1 MLPTNHPAAE
11 ICHEVQR
18 QTLQIAL
25 LVRSALR
32 LARGSAFQ
40 DLPQILS
47 GSVREGETIN
57 VIQSYRKG
65 EIAGLAVP
73 RHSVE
78 ILNKGHSLRIDLEA
92 AGHLQAYLDGAYIL
106 STAWRLPE
114 NAEEF
119 RKTLLAISSPLA
131 LMEEILRMNDANNGT
146 LLQMVPDRSRQL
158 EWDIDRPA
166 TAGGCVEDSSRIAV
180 LLQLAC

>member
-47 GSVREGETIN
+47 GTVRENETIS

-65 EIAGLAVP
+65 EHVGLAVP
-73 RHSVE
+73 RHAVE
-78 ILNKGHSLRIDLEA
+78 IVSKGHTLRIELEA
-92 AGHLQAYLDGAYIL
+92 AGNLQAFLDGDFIL
-106 STAWRLPE
+106 STVWRLPTDPT
-114 NAEEF
+114 EF
-119 RKTLLAISSPLA
+119 RRTLQAISSPLA
-131 LMEEILRMNDANNGT
+131 VLEEILRMNEEVAGA
-146 LLQMVPDRSRQL
+146 LFQPIPDRSRQL
-158 EWDIDRPA
+158 EWDVDRPIA
-166 TAGGCVEDSSRIAV
+166 DVSGCTDSSRIAA
-180 LLQLAC
+180 LLDIAG